1 MYADA
6 AADNQ
11 VVSDLVVKPWV
22 RYGHDRLYV
31 QTADGTRLG
40 YWDNKTNTA
49 VLADVADQAA
59 FHVALRAHRSQ
70 DTTVSVP
77 TVVPVAVP
85 AQAPAVEPVPPVPAQ
100 PEPPVEPVEEA
111 APPESRPEPKPDWTD
126 LAVTRAGAAAREQA
140 LALKQAAPVKTFFAR
155 ALGVKTDERAW
166 RIGADAEQEV
176 AARLRKLGDRWKV
189 LHAVPVG
196 ENGSDI
202 DHVVVGRGGVFTIN
216 TKHHPDASIWVGGN
230 TFMVDGHR
238 VPYVR
243 NSRFEA
249 RRTATFLTTAL
260 GGVPVITT
268 GVIAVMGARKGF
280 TVKSQPPDGDVVV
293 ITRREV
299 AKWLSK
305 RAAVLSDEQV
315 QAIYAVAR
323 RSDTW
328 R

>member
-1 MYADA
+1 M
-6 AADNQ
+6 
-11 VVSDLVVKPWV
+11 
-22 RYGHDRLYV
+22 
-31 QTADGTRLG
+31 
-40 YWDNKTNTA
+40 
-49 VLADVADQAA
+49 
-59 FHVALRAHRSQ
+59 ALQR
-70 DTTVSVP
+70 
-77 TVVPVAVP
+77 
-85 AQAPAVEPVPPVPAQ
+85 
-100 PEPPVEPVEEA
+100 
-111 APPESRPEPKPDWTD
+111 
-126 LAVTRAGAAAREQA
+126 
-140 LALKQAAPVKTFFAR
+140 AAPVKTFFVR

-166 RIGADAEQEV
+166 RIGADAEKEV

-249 RRTATFLTTAL
+249 RRTAKFLTNGL
-260 GGVPVITT
+260 GGLPVIAT

-280 TVKSQPPDGDVVV
+280 TLKSQPPDGDVVV

-299 AKWLSK
+299 AKWLAE
-305 RAAVLSDEQV
+305 RPAVLSDEQV
-315 QAIYAVAR
+315 EAIYAVAR